1 MKRKLNK
8 TRLIIFLLCVIGVL
22 LLTIVAIVAV
32 KMMPVDRKA
41 GEEAYTVEVGKGT
54 YEVYEDLEDKGYIK
68 SAFLMKLYSKLKG
81 NIEID
86 AGDFTI
92 SKSYSIPKMYE
103 TLKVR
108 NSVSAD
114 EIEFT
119 LLEGENIKALA
130 KKISE
135 VSDITEEDFLK
146 EINDK
151 EFIKSLIAKYSFLTE
166 EVLNE
171 NIYYSLEGYLFPDTY
186 RVLKSS
192 TPHEIV
198 EKMLEELGKKLKEY
212 EEDIKESE
220 FTIHEILTLASILEL
235 EGAGIDDKASISGV
249 FVNRIRNGWALG
261 ADATTYY
268 AVGIPLHERELT
280 YNELDDCSNK
290 YNTRCDSNIGLPV
303 GPIANPGIAS
313 IEASINPEDNNYY
326 YYASDKYLNIYFS
339 KTYNEHLSTVARL
352 KREGIWYE
360 Y

>member
-8 TRLIIFLLCVIGVL
+8 KRLLLFLLCVVAVL
-22 LLTIVAIVAV
+22 LLIIIALVTV
-32 KMMPVDRKA
+32 KMMPVDSKA
-41 GEEAYTVEVGKGT
+41 SEEVYTVETGKGT
-54 YEVYEDLEDKGYIK
+54 YEVYEDLEAKGFIK
-68 SAFLMKLYSKLKG
+68 SAFLMKIYSKFKG

-92 SKSYSIPKMYE
+92 SKSYSIPKMYD
-103 TLKVR
+103 TLKER
-108 NSVSAD
+108 NTVSAD

-119 LLEGENIKALA
+119 LLEGENIKTLA

-135 VSDITEEDFLK
+135 VSDITEEEFLK
-146 EINDK
+146 EVNDK
-151 EFIKSLIAKYSFLTE
+151 EFVKKLIDKYSFLTE
-166 EVLNE
+166 DILNKD
-171 NIYYSLEGYLFPDTY
+171 IYYCLEGYLFPDTY

-192 TPHEIV
+192 TPGEIV
-198 EKMLEELGKKLKEY
+198 EKMLEEMGKKLNTY
-212 EEDIKESE
+212 EEDIKKSE
-220 FTIHEILTLASILEL
+220 FSIHEILTLASILEL
-235 EGAGIDDKASISGV
+235 EGAGIDDKASIAGV

-280 YNELDDCSNK
+280 YSELDDCTNK

-303 GPIANPGIAS
+303 GPIANAGIAS
-313 IEASINPEDNNYY
+313 IDAAINPEDNSYY
-326 YYASDKYLNIYFS
+326 YYASDKYLNVYFS
-339 KTYNEHLSTVARL
+339 KTYSEHQSTVARL

>member
-8 TRLIIFLLCVIGVL
+8 KRLIVFILCLILVFLLIFASII
-22 LLTIVAIVAV
+22 TI

-41 GEEAYTVEVGKGT
+41 LEEVYTVETGKST
-54 YEVYEDLEDKGYIK
+54 YEVYEDLEEKGYIK
-68 SAFLMKLYSKLKG
+68 SALIMKIYSKIRG

-86 AGDFTI
+86 AGDFNI

-103 TLKVR
+103 TFKVR

-119 LLEGENIKALA
+119 LLEGENIKTLA

-135 VSDITEEDFLK
+135 VSDITAEDFLK
-146 EINDK
+146 EIND
-151 EFIKSLIAKYSFLTE
+151 EDFVKSLIEKYSFLSTDI
-166 EVLNE
+166 LNKD
-171 NIYYSLEGYLFPDTY
+171 IYYSLEGYLFPDTY
-186 RVLKSS
+186 RVLKTS
-192 TPHEIV
+192 TPGEIV
-198 EKMLEELGKKLKEY
+198 EKMLEEMGKKLDLY
-212 EEDIKESE
+212 EEEIKNSE

-235 EGAGIDDKASISGV
+235 EGAGIDDKASIAGV

-280 YNELDDCSNK
+280 YSELNDCSNK
-290 YNTRCDSNIGLPV
+290 YNTRCSSNIGLPV
-303 GPIANPGIAS
+303 GPIANAGIAS
-313 IEASINPEDNNYY
+313 IEAAINPEDNNYY
-326 YYASDKYLNIYFS
+326 YYASDKYLNVYFS
-339 KTYNEHLSTVARL
+339 KNNSEHESTVNRL
-352 KREGIWYE
+352 KREGLWYE